1 MRINFYSSLA
11 IRALLVSMLLFI
23 SGCGETVPPGKA
35 VYMLMDTSGTYT
47 NQLQKAKMII
57 SYLLSTL
64 DSGDSLAVARIDSG
78 SFSEKD
84 IVAKVTFDSR
94 PSVATSQK
102 RAFRDQ
108 IESFIKTVKSSPYTD
123 ISGGM
128 LQAAEYLDETGA
140 GERHILIFSD
150 MKEEIQKGHKRDFE
164 LPMDG
169 VEVIALNVTKLN
181 SDNVDPRQY
190 LERLDMWNKRVVS
203 GGGTWRVI
211 NDLDHVES
219 ILDSNAG

>member
-1 MRINFYSSLA
+1 MKNLKPYRLLSTLLIAVSL
-11 IRALLVSMLLFI
+11 IFS
-23 SGCGETVPPGKA
+23 SGCGDQIPPGRA

-47 NQLQKAKMII
+47 QQLQKAQMII
-57 SYLLSTL
+57 NYLLGTL

-84 IVAKVTFDSR
+84 IVAKVTFDTR

-102 RAFRDQ
+102 REFRNQ
-108 IESFIKTVKSSPYTD
+108 IDSFVKTVKGSPYTD

-140 GERHILIFSD
+140 GKRHILVFSD
-150 MKEEIQKGHKRDFE
+150 MKEEIKKGHKRDFE

-169 VEVIALNVTKLN
+169 IEVIALNVTKLS
-181 SDNVDPRQY
+181 SDNIDPREY
-190 LERLDMWNKRVVS
+190 MERLDNWNKRVIS
-203 GGGTWRVI
+203 GGGSWRII
-211 NDLDHVES
+211 NDLDRVET
-219 ILDSNAG
+219 ILN

>member
-1 MRINFYSSLA
+1 MRLYFYSRFVIQSLL
-11 IRALLVSMLLFI
+11 ILTLLFV

-84 IVAKVTFDSR
+84 IIAKVTFDSR

-108 IESFIKTVKSSPYTD
+108 IETFIKSVKSSPYTD

-169 VEVIALNVTKLN
+169 IEVIALNVTKLN

-190 LERLDMWNKRVVS
+190 LDRLDLWNKRVVS

-219 ILDSNAG
+219 ILDGNKV

>member
-1 MRINFYSSLA
+1 MTGLFN
-11 IRALLVSMLLFI
+11 IRPGLIVLLVCTLLLG
-23 SGCGETVPPGKA
+23 GCGDPVARGRA

-47 NQLQKAKMII
+47 NQLQKAQMII
-57 SYLLSTL
+57 SYLLGTL

-102 RAFRDQ
+102 RAFRNQVDD
-108 IESFIKTVKSSPYTD
+108 FVKTVKGSPYTD

-128 LQAAEYLDETGA
+128 LQAAEFLDETGA
-140 GERHILIFSD
+140 GDRRILIFSD

-169 VEVIALNVTKLN
+169 IEVVALNVTKLS
-181 SDNVDPRQY
+181 SDNIDPRKY
-190 LERLDMWNKRVVS
+190 LERLDDWNKRVVS

-219 ILDSNAG
+219 ILDDTEG

>member
-1 MRINFYSSLA
+1 MNNFQPRRFLT
-11 IRALLVSMLLFI
+11 ALLITCTLLLS
-23 SGCGETVPPGKA
+23 SGCGEQVAPGRA

-47 NQLQKAKMII
+47 QQLQKAQMII
-57 SYLLSTL
+57 NYLLGTL

-84 IVAKVTFDSR
+84 IVAKVTFDNR

-102 RAFRDQ
+102 REFRNQ
-108 IESFIKTVKSSPYTD
+108 IDRFVKTVKGSPYTD

-140 GERHILIFSD
+140 GKRNILIFSD
-150 MKEEIQKGHKRDFE
+150 MKEEIKKGHKRDFE

-169 VEVIALNVTKLN
+169 IEVIALNVTKLS
-181 SDNVDPRQY
+181 SDNIDPREY
-190 LERLDMWNKRVVS
+190 MARLDEWNKRVVS
-203 GGGTWRVI
+203 GGGTWRII
-211 NDLDHVES
+211 NDLDRVET
-219 ILDSNAG
+219 ILN

>member
-1 MRINFYSSLA
+1 MRFSIHVRSVIS
-11 IRALLVSMLLFI
+11 ALLLSILLLM
-23 SGCGETVPPGKA
+23 SGCGDTVATGRA

-47 NQLQKAKMII
+47 NQLQKAQMII

-84 IVAKVTFDSR
+84 IIAKVTFDSR

-102 RAFRDQ
+102 RAFRNEIDT
-108 IESFIKTVKSSPYTD
+108 FIKSVKSSPYTD

-150 MKEEIQKGHKRDFE
+150 MKEEIQKGHNRDFE

-169 VEVIALNVTKLN
+169 IEVVALNVTKLN
-181 SDNVDPRQY
+181 SDNVDPRLY

-203 GGGTWRVI
+203 GGGSWRVI

-219 ILDSNAG
+219 ILDDREG